1 MSVVAHIC
9 LVGFQEDIQQFIPQG
24 EICLKL
30 KGLVTLLTIIHSDNV
45 QHSVK
50 HKLDFDELK
59 SVSKK
64 TILEI
69 KFLCDFSIVTFD
81 IRIFYICEKS
91 LYQNFDLNSLYYII
105 IFIVFISQRKGKFSY
120 INFTSN
126 AQHNF
131 KCNIFVCKAI
141 FQCKYFFN
149 ANNFFNEIKVSMKN
163 VFQCK

>member
-1 MSVVAHIC
+1 MFNIMWNTSLI
-9 LVGFQEDIQQFIPQG
+9 LMNWNQF
-24 EICLKL
+24 LR
-30 KGLVTLLTIIHSDNV
+30 
-45 QHSVK
+45 
-50 HKLDFDELK
+50 
-59 SVSKK
+59 K

-69 KFLCDFSIVTFD
+69 KFLRDFSIVTFD
-81 IRIFYICEKS
+81 IRIFYICGKS

-131 KCNIFVCKAI
+131 KCNIFVCKTI

-149 ANNFFNEIKVSMKN
+149 ANNFFNKIKVSMKN
-163 VFQCK
+163 VFQCKWFFDINNFSIK